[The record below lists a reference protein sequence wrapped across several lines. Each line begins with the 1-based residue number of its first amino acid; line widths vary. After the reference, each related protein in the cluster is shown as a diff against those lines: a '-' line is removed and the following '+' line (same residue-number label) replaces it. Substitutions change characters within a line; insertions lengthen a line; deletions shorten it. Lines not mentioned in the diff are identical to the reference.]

1 MTKLT
6 LGAAAVALLAGI
18 GGVHAQQPQQP
29 GESAQQPPP
38 AAQQSP
44 ISEKRS
50 PAGQLPNAETPSTA
64 QPVTEGRAPAGEQ
77 HLKKEELRHD
87 RAMDTRSGQGGKEE
101 PSSHAASEKPMSTA
115 VFIDGKLAVPG
126 AAPDGPTVPAKFSE
140 RNAELDKAPTM
151 ARPLPL
157 TEEEKKRIY
166 ESVAETRPAPASDAV
181 QPAHVLPTSV
191 ALHELPNKIT
201 QEIPAVSE
209 LHYAKFENKLLLVRA
224 PNRIVVGVI
233 EK

>member
-1 MTKLT
+1 MTRLT
-6 LGAAAVALLAGI
+6 LGTATVALLAGI
-18 GGVHAQQPQQP
+18 GIAHAQQPP
-29 GESAQQPPP
+29 AGDAQQPPA

-44 ISEKRS
+44 ISEKRP
-50 PAGQLPNAETPSTA
+50 PARQLPDGETKSTA
-64 QPVTEGRAPAGEQ
+64 PPVTEGRSAPGDSQ
-77 HLKKEELRHD
+77 LQKEDARHD
-87 RAMDTRSGQGGKEE
+87 RAMETRSGQGGKEE
-101 PSSHAASEKPMSTA
+101 PSSYAPTEKPMSTA
-115 VFIDGKLAVPG
+115 VFVHGKLAVPG

-140 RNAELDKAPTM
+140 RNAALDKAPTM

-166 ESVAETRPAPASDAV
+166 ASVAQTAPAQASDAV
-181 QPAHVLPTSV
+181 QPAHVLPNDV
-191 ALHELPNKIT
+191 ALHELPKNIT

-209 LHYAKFENKLLLVRA
+209 LHYAKFENKVLLVRA